1 MMINKFFKK
10 EAPFLGF
17 LGMGGGIAR
26 GGGGAFEATG
36 GSVSTISDGGQTYT
50 LHTFNAAPNAPQPF
64 LMTGPGATVE
74 FFLVGGGGAGSGGG
88 GGGGGILTGNF
99 ESFAGD
105 VAVKVGNGR
114 FHPGGTCNNVGGDPL
129 SAEDSYIQHPQFTS
143 HPQYVS
149 NAPNCLAAAGG
160 GGGGGWSSPGAP
172 GGSGGGGGQR
182 GTNALGGLRNTF
194 GATSTFSGATHPT
207 QRGGAGGRCSGPN
220 VTDRAGGG
228 GGAAPDA
235 GGDGPP
241 GGNRNGGNGYTSSF
255 SGSSV
260 TYGGGGGGGG
270 RAPGGAGGSGGP
282 GGGGNSDGDDGNPAN
297 PGFAGT
303 DGLGGGGGGGGYGPG
318 YGYGI
323 GGRGGNGI
331 VMIRYLAT

>member
-1 MMINKFFKK
+1 MINKFFKK

-26 GGGGAFEATG
+26 GGGGGPFEATG
-36 GSVSTISDGGQTYT
+36 GSVSTISDGGQTYK

-64 LMTGPGATVE
+64 LMTAPGITVE

-99 ESFAGD
+99 DSFAGD

-114 FHPGGTCNNVGGDPL
+114 AHPGATNSNIGGNPL
-129 SAEDSYIQHPQFTS
+129 GAEDSYLQHPQFTS

-160 GGGGGWSSPGAP
+160 GGGGAWGNAGGS
-172 GGSGGGGGQR
+172 GGSGGGAGQR
-182 GTNALGGLRNTF
+182 GSNPGGGGNVF
-194 GATSTFSGATHPT
+194 GATSTFSGATHPSHLGADGGLCAGPPVSD
-207 QRGGAGGRCSGPN
+207 RG
-220 VTDRAGGG
+220 GGG

-235 GGDGPP
+235 GSPGPP
-241 GGNRNGGNGYTSSF
+241 SGNREGGDGYTSTF
-255 SGSSV
+255 SGSPV

-270 RAPGGAGGSGGP
+270 RVPGGSGGNGGP
-282 GGGGNSDGDDGNPAN
+282 GGGGNSNGDDGNPSN
-297 PGFAGT
+297 PGQPGT
-303 DGLGGGGGGGGYGPG
+303 DGLGGGGGAAGYGPHG
-318 YGYGI
+318 YGV

-331 VMIRYLAT
+331 VMIRYLVQ